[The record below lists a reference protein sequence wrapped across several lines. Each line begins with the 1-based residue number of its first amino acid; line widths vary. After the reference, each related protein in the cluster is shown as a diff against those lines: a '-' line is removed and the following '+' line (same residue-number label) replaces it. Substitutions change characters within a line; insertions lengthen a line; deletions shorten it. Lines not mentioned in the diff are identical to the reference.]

1 MKAYVEFEILEGAYE
16 ISCPDAQCPNQG
28 VMDIDRDILK
38 LVSNDL
44 VEKHRR
50 FRLNRGTYV
59 YKYHQFSSAQTIRP
73 KLDG

>member
-28 VMDIDRDILK
+28 VMDIDEDILK

-50 FRLNRGTYV
+50 FRLNRGILTNISTILELTHWAHTY
-59 YKYHQFSSAQTIRP
+59 
-73 KLDG
+73 